1 MDVGDGWTDTVE
13 DKQELGADEVL
24 DLDDEES
31 KAQVVDGGDDDVEE
45 VVDLDDLEGD
55 GGDNIFASDKFV
67 SNEASASGVKLNEKL
82 RKYDLSIT
90 YDYYH

>member
-1 MDVGDGWTDTVE
+1 VGDGWVE
-13 DKQELGADEVL
+13 TNEEKQELGADEVL

-31 KAQVVDGGDDDVEE
+31 KAQVVDAPGNDDEE
-45 VVDLDDLEGD
+45 IVDLDDLEGD

-67 SNEASASGVKLNEKL
+67 SNEAQASGIKINEKL

>member
-1 MDVGDGWTDTVE
+1 
-13 DKQELGADEVL
+13 
-24 DLDDEES
+24 
-31 KAQVVDGGDDDVEE
+31 VEE
-45 VVDLDDLEGD
+45 IVDLDDLEGD